1 MMGDPKTFRIAAP
14 PLARPLARSFPFS
27 LHLSSKVPSPHAC
40 MGQRECTDLDT
51 AADDPVAVHSE
62 FRLREI
68 SSFGIPPKK
77 LRAPTCGGR
86 LELSQSV
93 SLSVS
98 QSVSQ
103 SGVLSFARGKTYLL
117 HKRGNVEVGG
127 GGGGEFE
134 CVWRNGWTARFLNS
148 LIRKGRVRNRRNKSQ
163 SAPRKGEFYIVCE
176 GVSSNQ
182 RPERVLQDAG

>member
-1 MMGDPKTFRIAAP
+1 
-14 PLARPLARSFPFS
+14 
-27 LHLSSKVPSPHAC
+27 

-93 SLSVS
+93 SQFVS
-98 QSVSQ
+98 QSVSRAF
-103 SGVLSFARGKTYLL
+103 SASP
-117 HKRGNVEVGG
+117 
-127 GGGGEFE
+127 GEK
-134 CVWRNGWTARFLNS
+134 
-148 LIRKGRVRNRRNKSQ
+148 LIYCI
-163 SAPRKGEFYIVCE
+163 KGEMWKLAAAA
-176 GVSSNQ
+176 GANLNVSGEMDG
-182 RPERVLQDAG
+182 RPDFLTP

>member
-1 MMGDPKTFRIAAP
+1 MGDPKTFRIAAP

-93 SLSVS
+93 S
-98 QSVSQ
+98 QSVSRAF
-103 SGVLSFARGKTYLL
+103 SASP
-117 HKRGNVEVGG
+117 
-127 GGGGEFE
+127 GEK
-134 CVWRNGWTARFLNS
+134 
-148 LIRKGRVRNRRNKSQ
+148 LIYCI
-163 SAPRKGEFYIVCE
+163 KGEMWKLAAAA
-176 GVSSNQ
+176 GANLNVSGEMDG
-182 RPERVLQDAG
+182 RPDFLTP

>member
-1 MMGDPKTFRIAAP
+1 MGDPKTFRIAAP
-14 PLARPLARSFPFS
+14 PPAPARPLARSFPFS

-93 SLSVS
+93 SQFVS

-103 SGVLSFARGKTYLL
+103 SVGRSQLRPGKNL
-117 HKRGNVEVGG
+117 
-127 GGGGEFE
+127 FI
-134 CVWRNGWTARFLNS
+134 A
-148 LIRKGRVRNRRNKSQ
+148 
-163 SAPRKGEFYIVCE
+163 
-176 GVSSNQ
+176 
-182 RPERVLQDAG
+182 